1 MYVLTAMDMMSIVQ
15 NIVLQ
20 CAKSKMIIVQ
30 NLIKNMTRYELL
42 FFLNE
47 RARDCAYFIDIEGVK
62 VVQTEL
68 VAKLQITISQLPSLN
83 LWLLLLS
90 TN

>member
-20 CAKSKMIIVQ
+20 CAKSEMIIVQ
-30 NLIKNMTRYELL
+30 NLIKKHDKIRTSL

-47 RARDCAYFIDIEGVK
+47 RPRDCAYFIDIEGVK

-68 VAKLQITISQLPSLN
+68 VAKLQSRN
-83 LWLLLLS
+83 YRA
-90 TN
+90 